1 MLWYINRPIEKEF
14 VQIHSLWITGATR
27 SGKTQRL
34 VAEFTR
40 WVKEKK
46 SQRERLETDFV
57 PAAKTP
63 TLTPAILVFA
73 ANNDQRRGLADLL
86 ATAVKGSY
94 PVVSKTPLG
103 FITDEVKLFW
113 PILFEQLD
121 LKAQFPL
128 QLRPET
134 EQDLATRLWHPRF
147 EEDDLG
153 LSGRN
158 EYRFVRRILDLLQ
171 LAGASG
177 IPPEDIP
184 VMLAEGLPE
193 NNPSNLLVNGWSREG
208 ELWEYVG
215 ELLLQWRD
223 WCWERGLLS
232 YGIIYELYWRYLFP
246 SPPYQEQLIRRYQAI
261 FADDVD
267 DYPAIAGDIFTF
279 LLARGA
285 KGVFTYNPYGKVRL
299 GLNADPNYLEE
310 LASLCQVEELSPP
323 ASIFT
328 EEVVEQVV
336 ELVTEPTYLKPLL
349 NSIQAIQTTSR
360 ASLLRETARI
370 IIKAVSKGEV
380 KPHDIAIIAP
390 GLDEIARYTL
400 IEILTAAGIPVRPLN
415 EQRPLISSPLV
426 RALLTLLTFV
436 YPDLGRLVDRDSVA
450 EMLVVLSQSEAG
462 KEPGI
467 DPVRAGLFADNC
479 YLADLQQPKFL
490 PVETYPRWDRLGAKA
505 TQAYNTIRHW
515 IGETSTQEQQQSFP
529 RVISVLD
536 RAIKK
541 FLGNSTQLTYTQ
553 LAALRELMETAQ
565 HYWEVERRLRENEA
579 MATGSINTVAQFILL
594 LRRGTITANP
604 RPVYPFDTDS
614 PGAVILATVFQ
625 YRSLRSFHSWQFWL
639 DVGSTLWSQGG
650 AANLFAYPLFLQ
662 EWPGKPWLPE
672 DEFKADTER
681 LQRILNDLL
690 GRVGEKV
697 YLCHSDLAVNGT
709 EQTGA
714 LLSLVYACETFD
726 K

>member
-1 MLWYINRPIEKEF
+1 M
-14 VQIHSLWITGATR
+14 QIHSLWITGTTR

-34 VAEFTR
+34 VGEFTQ
-40 WVKEKK
+40 WVEEKK
-46 SQRERLETDFV
+46 AQRERLETDFV
-57 PAAKTP
+57 SAANTP

-73 ANNDQRRGLADLL
+73 ANDDQRRSLADIL

-147 EEDDLG
+147 EEDELG

-158 EYRFVRRILDLLQ
+158 EYRFVRRMLDLLQ
-171 LAGASG
+171 LAGAGG

-184 VMLAEGLPE
+184 LILAEGLPE
-193 NNPSNLLVNGWSREG
+193 QNPSNLLVDGWHGEG
-208 ELWEYVG
+208 KLWEYVG
-215 ELLLQWRD
+215 ELLLKWRD

-232 YGIIYELYWRYLFP
+232 YGLIYELYWRYLFP
-246 SPPYQEQLIRRYQAI
+246 SPLYQEQLVRRYQAI

-285 KGVFTYNPYGKVRL
+285 KGVFTYNPQGKVRL

-310 LASLCQVEELSPP
+310 LASLCQVEELSSPV
-323 ASIFT
+323 SIFT
-328 EEVVEQVV
+328 VEVVEQVV
-336 ELVTEPTYLKPLL
+336 ELVTEPSYFKPLPNCL
-349 NSIQAIQTTSR
+349 QAIQTTSR
-360 ASLLRETARI
+360 ASLLRETAQI
-370 IIKAVSKGEV
+370 IIKAVAAGEV
-380 KPHDIAIIAP
+380 KPQDIAIIAP

-400 IEILTAAGIPVRPLN
+400 IEILTAAGIPVLPLN

-467 DPVRAGLFADNC
+467 DPVRAGLFADYC
-479 YLADLQQPKFL
+479 YLADLQQPKL
-490 PVETYPRWDRLGAKA
+490 SPVETFPRWDRLGARA
-505 TQAYNTIRHW
+505 TQAYNNIRHW
-515 IGETSTQEQQQSFP
+515 IENISIQEQQQSFP

-541 FLGNSTQLTYTQ
+541 FLGNSTQLTYPQ

-579 MATGSINTVAQFILL
+579 MATGGTNTVARFILL

-604 RPVYPFDTDS
+604 RPVYPFKTYTS
-614 PGAVILATVFQ
+614 GAVILATVFQ
-625 YRSLRSFHSWQFWL
+625 YRSLRSFHPWQFWL
-639 DVGSTLWSQGG
+639 DVGSSLWSQGG

-662 EWPGKPWLPE
+662 EWSGKPWLPE
-672 DEFKADTER
+672 DEFQADTER
-681 LQRILNDLL
+681 LQRILRDLL
-690 GRVGEKV
+690 GRVGEKI

-714 LLSLVYACETFD
+714 LLSLVYACEAFGY
-726 K
+726 